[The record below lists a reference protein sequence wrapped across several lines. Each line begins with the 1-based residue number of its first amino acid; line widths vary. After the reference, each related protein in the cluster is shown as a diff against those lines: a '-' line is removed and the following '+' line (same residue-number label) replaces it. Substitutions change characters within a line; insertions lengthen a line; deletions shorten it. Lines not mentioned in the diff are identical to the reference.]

1 MSSADLGRTAAA
13 AAKALWW
20 LVLIR
25 GVLAVIFGLYA
36 MSAPASALLALVFVY
51 GFYAIMDGVAALVVG
66 VRHRRSS
73 HWGWHVVQGL
83 VSLVAGLIALVWPGP
98 TVLALVLIIGLW
110 SVVRGGAEV
119 VEAFSARRA
128 GSSSW
133 GWLLA
138 GGVVGILFG
147 IVLIAFPGAGALAL
161 LWIIGWFAL
170 VLGVVY
176 IVGAFRLRGAA
187 RTAAEL

>member
-1 MSSADLGRTAAA
+1 MSSTDLGRAVRT
-13 AAKALWW
+13 LWW

-36 MSAPASALLALVFVY
+36 LFAPAAALLALVFVY
-51 GFYAIMDGVAALVVG
+51 GFYAIMDGVAALALG
-66 VRHRRSS
+66 VRHRRTS
-73 HWGWHVVQGL
+73 HWGWHIVQGV
-83 VSLVAGLIALVWPGP
+83 VSLLAGLVALFWPGP

-110 SVVRGGAEV
+110 SVVRGAAEI
-119 VEAFSARRA
+119 VEALAARRV

-170 VLGVVY
+170 VLG
-176 IVGAFRLRGAA
+176 
-187 RTAAEL
+187 

>member
-1 MSSADLGRTAAA
+1 MTSTDLGRAV
-13 AAKALWW
+13 KALWW

-36 MSAPASALLALVFVY
+36 LFAPASALLALVFVY
-51 GFYAIMDGVAALVVG
+51 GFYAIMDGVTALVLG
-66 VRHRRSS
+66 VRHRRTS
-73 HWGWHVVQGL
+73 HWGWQVVQGV
-83 VSLVAGLIALVWPGP
+83 VSLLAGLVALFWPGP
-98 TVLALVLIIGLW
+98 TVLALVLIIGVW
-110 SVVRGGAEV
+110 SVVRGAAEI
-119 VEAFSARRA
+119 VEALTARRM

-176 IVGAFRLRGAA
+176 VIGAFRLRRSARAA
-187 RTAAEL
+187 TEH